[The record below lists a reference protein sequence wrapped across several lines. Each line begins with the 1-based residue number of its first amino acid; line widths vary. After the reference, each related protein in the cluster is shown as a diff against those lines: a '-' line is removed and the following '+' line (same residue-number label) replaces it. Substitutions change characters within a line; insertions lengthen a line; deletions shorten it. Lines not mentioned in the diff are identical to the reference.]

1 MSNGAPEPKFSG
13 TKIVGF
19 DLFSLLF
26 QLFTIHSLAC
36 LFIIWCCYSNK
47 CKIAINCK
55 KAEEYVIHAFFCII
69 SNPIG
74 YYFWTVVWS
83 AYKEIKAENVN
94 FVQSVPY
101 PKSQRTKLIGQ
112 DIKMITYKTTP
123 TSHQRAGGSNL
134 NQDVQTVNRNAET
147 GISIIFNAFDPPKTG

>member
-1 MSNGAPEPKFSG
+1 MSLS
-13 TKIVGF
+13 
-19 DLFSLLF
+19 F
-26 QLFTIHSLAC
+26 QVFTIHSLAC

-47 CKIAINCK
+47 LIEINCK
-55 KAEEYVIHAFFCII
+55 KAEEYAIHAIFCII

-83 AYKEIKAENVN
+83 AYKEIKAENAN

-101 PKSQRTKLIGQ
+101 PKPQIMKPIGQ

-123 TSHQRAGGSNL
+123 TPHHRSEGSNL

-147 GISIIFNAFDPPKTG
+147 GISIIFNAFDPPMPIT